1 MEEALSWKDVLG
13 HEGNIHRLRT
23 MLRDGRLP
31 HALLFSGISGVG
43 KKKVA
48 RLLAAAL
55 LCGREDAPCG
65 VCPSCRAF
73 LAGTHSD
80 YVEAAPESRGK
91 GVRVLRIDA
100 VREIEKKAAR
110 KPLLS
115 GRFVVLV
122 DDADAMNEAAANSLL
137 KTLEEPQG
145 AVFFLLVT
153 AKRTAILP
161 TILSRVRDMHFGAL
175 SPEGIEE
182 ALLARGVESQ
192 KAHSL
197 AMAADGSL
205 GHALLLL
212 EGGGLQLMEDA
223 AETLFSL
230 SALNMFSLWA
240 KAEELGKL
248 PRDRAEEWLL
258 ALSRLLR
265 DMLALLSGRGT
276 LYHEEKRGALAHVLA
291 DFPETRIFACL
302 ALVRETLGRLRSN
315 ASVQLLF
322 EGLLM
327 RLRDARESER

>member
-31 HALLFSGISGVG
+31 HALLFSGLSGVG
-43 KKKVA
+43 KRKAA
-48 RLLAAAL
+48 RILAAAL

-73 LAGTHSD
+73 LAGTHPD
-80 YVEAAPESRGK
+80 CLEAAPESRGK
-91 GVRVLRIDA
+91 GTRVLRIEA
-100 VREIEKKAAR
+100 VREIEKKIAR
-110 KPLLS
+110 RPLLS

-153 AKRTAILP
+153 AKRAALLP

-175 SPEGIEE
+175 SPETIQR
-182 ALLARGVESQ
+182 ALLARGVESA
-192 KAHSL
+192 KAHAL
-197 AMAADGSL
+197 AAAADGSI

-212 EGGGLQLMEDA
+212 EEDGLHIIDDA
-223 AETLFSL
+223 AHTLFSL
-230 SALNMFSLWA
+230 SALDLFALWA

-248 PRDRAEEWLL
+248 PRERAEDWLL

-265 DMLALLSGRGT
+265 DMLVLLAGGGALC
-276 LYHEEKRGALAHVLA
+276 HEERRGELAHALA
-291 DFPETRIFACL
+291 DFPEGRVFSQL
-302 ALVRETLGRLRSN
+302 GLVREALRRLQSN
-315 ASVQLLF
+315 ASARLVF
-322 EGLLM
+322 EGLLL
-327 RLRDARESER
+327 RLRDA

>member
-13 HEGNIHRLRT
+13 HEGNIHKLRI

-31 HALLFSGISGVG
+31 HALLFSGLSGVG

-65 VCPSCRAF
+65 ECPSCRAF

-80 YVEAAPESRGK
+80 YVETAPESRGK

-100 VREIEKKAAR
+100 VREI
-110 KPLLS
+110 
-115 GRFVVLV
+115 
-122 DDADAMNEAAANSLL
+122 
-137 KTLEEPQG
+137 
-145 AVFFLLVT
+145 
-153 AKRTAILP
+153 
-161 TILSRVRDMHFGAL
+161 HFGAL

-182 ALLARGVESQ
+182 ALLARGVESR

-223 AETLFSL
+223 AQTLFSL
-230 SALNMFSLWA
+230 SALDMFSLWA

-265 DMLALLSGRGT
+265 DMLALLSGRGQI
-276 LYHEEKRGALAHVLA
+276 YHEEKRGALAHALA
-291 DFPETRIFACL
+291 EFPETRIFASL
-302 ALVRETLGRLRSN
+302 ALVREALGRLRSN
-315 ASVQLLF
+315 ASVHLLF

-327 RLRDARESER
+327 RLRDAQESER

>member
-13 HEGNIHRLRT
+13 HEGNIHRLRI

-48 RLLAAAL
+48 HLLAAAL
-55 LCGREDAPCG
+55 LCGRKDAPCG
-65 VCPSCRAF
+65 ECPSCRAF

-100 VREIEKKAAR
+100 VREIEKKVAR

-115 GRFVVLV
+115 GCFVVLV

-153 AKRTAILP
+153 AKRTALLP

-175 SPEGIEE
+175 SPEVIEE
-182 ALLARGVESQ
+182 ALLARGVESR

-223 AETLFSL
+223 AQTLFSL
-230 SALNMFSLWA
+230 SALDMFSLWA

-265 DMLALLSGRGT
+265 DMLALLSGHGT